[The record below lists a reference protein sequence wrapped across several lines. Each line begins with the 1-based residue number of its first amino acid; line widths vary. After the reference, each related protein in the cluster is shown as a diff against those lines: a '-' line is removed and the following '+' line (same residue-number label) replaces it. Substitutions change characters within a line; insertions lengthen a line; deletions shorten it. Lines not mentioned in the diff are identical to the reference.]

1 MNNKKNYSIM
11 NKSDLN
17 IGDYIEILEG
27 PDKGYSGIITGWGHG
42 LWITIDDY
50 IHVTVDKIVKV

>member
-1 MNNKKNYSIM
+1 M